1 MSIGFLRRTGFVF
14 VIGLVFANAFLA
26 RGQGEGIFA
35 EFNTSMGSFT
45 CRLEYAYAPKAVA
58 NFIGLATGQK
68 AWLDQTKGAVR
79 NDPYYNGLIFHRVI
93 RGFVIQSGSPNGFGT
108 DGPGYN
114 FLDEFAPS
122 LRYGSAGVL
131 GMANSGTNSNGA
143 QFFLTVAPQTSLN
156 DHYSIFGELTG
167 GTNVVLDISRVGTDF
182 NDKPTNNIV
191 LQSVVIRRVGAQA
204 EAFDINAQGLPV
216 VTSQRL
222 DIGPFSSNLVSL
234 SFSNRIYTENFLFST
249 ANFYVPGTYTNVYVT
264 TNYFFTNSAVVTN
277 YMTNVVYTTNVV
289 HKTNVVTSVT
299 NITSTNV
306 NVTNILLNTSYET
319 NVYDTNFAVWFSQSL
334 GIEVPNSPITNTF
347 YRARVQN
354 SSYFRLAQIVYP
366 PIYAPRNLRNRIL
379 TLIFDDDLDL
389 GTIVVN
395 FDNVNGGTY
404 VPPPAD
410 PPGTITGYG
419 WFQSYYQGDL
429 DPLSYSGQI
438 LPMSLT
444 FFFNSPSSGTFNGTV
459 NSPGPYNV
467 TGTFTLN

>member
-79 NDPYYNGLIFHRVI
+79 TDPYYNGLIFHRVI

-191 LQSVVIRRVGAQA
+191 LQSVVIRRVGAAA

-222 DIGPFSSNLVSL
+222 DIAPFSSNLVSL
-234 SFSNRIYTENFLFST
+234 TFSNRIYTENFLFST
-249 ANFYVPGTYTNVYVT
+249 ANFYVPKVYTNVYVT
-264 TNYFFTNSAVVTN
+264 TNYFSTNIVIGHTNSTETNATVT
-277 YMTNVVYTTNVV
+277 TIV
-289 HKTNVVTSVT
+289 
-299 NITSTNV
+299 
-306 NVTNILLNTSYET
+306 LNTSYET
-319 NVYDTNFAVWFSQSL
+319 NVYNTNFAVWFSQSL

-347 YRARVQN
+347 YRARVQD
-354 SSYFRLAQIVYP
+354 SGYFRLAQIVYP
-366 PIYAPRNLRNRIL
+366 PIYAPRNLRNRTL
-379 TLIFDDDLDL
+379 TLNFDDDL

-404 VPPPAD
+404 VPPPGD
-410 PPGTITGYG
+410 PPGTIKGYG
-419 WFQSYYQGDL
+419 WFQNYYQGDL
-429 DPLSYSGQI
+429 DPITYSGQI

-444 FFFNSPSSGTFNGTV
+444 FFFNSPSDGRFNGTV

-467 TGTFTLN
+467 TGAFTLN

>member
-1 MSIGFLRRTGFVF
+1 MNIGFLRRTGFVF

-68 AWLDQTKGAVR
+68 AWLDQTKGVVR
-79 NDPYYNGLIFHRVI
+79 TDPYYNGLIFHRVI

-204 EAFDINAQGLPV
+204 EAFDINSQGLPV
-216 VTSQRL
+216 VTSQPL
-222 DIGPFSSNLVSL
+222 NIGRSSSNLVSL
-234 SFSNRIYTENFLFST
+234 TFSNRIYTENFVFTT
-249 ANFYVPGTYTNVYVT
+249 ANYYVPGVYTNVYVT
-264 TNYFFTNSAVVTN
+264 TNYF
-277 YMTNVVYTTNVV
+277 MTNVVMG
-289 HKTNVVTSVT
+289 VT
-299 NITSTNV
+299 NDVETNATH
-306 NVTNILLNTSYET
+306 TNIVLNTSYAT
-319 NVYDTNFAVWFSQSL
+319 NVYDTNFAMWSSYSL
-334 GIEVPNSPITNTF
+334 GIEVPNSPITNTT
-347 YRARVQN
+347 YYPIIQDR
-354 SSYFRLAQIVYP
+354 STYFRLAQIVYP

-379 TLIFDDDLDL
+379 TLNFDDDL

-404 VPPPAD
+404 VPPPGD
-410 PPGTITGYG
+410 PPGTIKGYG
-419 WFQSYYQGDL
+419 WFQNYYQGDL
-429 DPLSYSGQI
+429 DPITYSGQI

-444 FFFNSPSSGTFNGTV
+444 FFFTSPSTGTFNGTV